1 MIRPASHAALF
12 DITELVPS
20 NDEKIRVQDHLLLPR
35 IKEKLSRKLQDPS
48 CTVFICANEMAAT
61 AASANLSLIAG
72 TDIKS
77 LLGERY
83 IEEVFRG

>member
-1 MIRPASHAALF
+1 MP
-12 DITELVPS
+12 D
-20 NDEKIRVQDHLLLPR
+20 

-48 CTVFICANEMAAT
+48 CIVFICANEMAAT
-61 AASANLSLIAG
+61 AAGANLNSIAD
-72 TDIKS
+72 TDVKN